1 MCFFGGAGGR
11 GRKYEDVT
19 NLLDPTCFI
28 IQKLS
33 QTFSSCKCEKCSL
46 FMIGDFDI
54 QLVLIVSHVKNL
66 LSHLCSFHV

>member
-19 NLLDPTCFI
+19 NLLDPTCFVI
-28 IQKLS
+28 RKLS

-46 FMIGDFDI
+46 FIRDFAI
-54 QLVLIVSHVKNL
+54 QLVLIVSHVKKL
-66 LSHLCSFHV
+66 LSRLHSFHV